1 MRLANRRALI
11 TGGASGIGAACA
23 RLFLSEGASVALIDR
38 DEAPV
43 MALAEKLQAETNGAV
58 FAAAADVTDHDAV
71 HAAMD
76 AANASLGSF
85 DVLVNCAGIT
95 ARQRFDRTSR
105 YGPVSGRAGHALAA
119 SKSEW
124 GRYHRRTGKRSP
136 APYAKATHLRV
147 CSRRAANRSFAVAAA
162 ASSTAAMTT
171 SATAIAATPPP
182 ISLTPFRLPEKK
194 ANKLWSICLFLCQLS
209 FAVSLSPSCPGSPSA
224 GASAK
229 IPPSPWAA
237 RCSTSGGRSYVWPRR
252 TCRRSA
258 TNGSRWM

>member
-95 ARQRFDRTSR
+95 ARHLPPDMPWLEGWQTVMDVNVKGTVIASTLFCERAMAAEHGGAIINLSSI
-105 YGPVSGRAGHALAA
+105 YGQVGRPEPISASPDPYTHSKGAVLQITRDFAVDYAARGIRVNALCPGFIETPMTIALRENDDVRASLIERHPMGRLGHAD
-119 SKSEW
+119 E
-124 GRYHRRTGKRSP
+124 
-136 APYAKATHLRV
+136 
-147 CSRRAANRSFAVAAA
+147 VARCA
-162 ASSTAAMTT
+162 
-171 SATAIAATPPP
+171 
-182 ISLTPFRLPEKK
+182 
-194 ANKLWSICLFLCQLS
+194 LFLASDEAS
-209 FAVSLSPSCPGSPSA
+209 FVT
-224 GASAK
+224 GAAL
-229 IPPSPWAA
+229 PVD
-237 RCSTSGGRSYVWPRR
+237 GGYL
-252 TCRRSA
+252 A
-258 TNGSRWM
+258 Q

>member
-43 MALAEKLQAETNGAV
+43 MALGEKLQAETNGAV

-95 ARQRFDRTSR
+95 ARHLPPDMPWLEGWQTVMDVNVKGTVIASTLFCERAMAAARAAGAIATPSPGAWSVIAGIRPLGLIAR
-105 YGPVSGRAGHALAA
+105 YSC
-119 SKSEW
+119 ECW
-124 GRYHRRTGKRSP
+124 SP
-136 APYAKATHLRV
+136 AAK
-147 CSRRAANRSFAVAAA
+147 
-162 ASSTAAMTT
+162 STQ
-171 SATAIAATPPP
+171 
-182 ISLTPFRLPEKK
+182 R
-194 ANKLWSICLFLCQLS
+194 
-209 FAVSLSPSCPGSPSA
+209 GS
-224 GASAK
+224 
-229 IPPSPWAA
+229 
-237 RCSTSGGRSYVWPRR
+237 
-252 TCRRSA
+252 
-258 TNGSRWM
+258 